1 MVEEEAVN
9 NWWDE
14 EGMVQDSVEEFT
26 VEEKTK
32 ELTEEQKETKRYIEI
47 IQAHEKTR

>member
-26 VEEKTK
+26 VE
-32 ELTEEQKETKRYIEI
+32 LTEEQKETKRYIEI